1 MGPQVI
7 DKNQPI
13 ILAEFGTRAQKFG
26 GPNWRGSN
34 LGNGRA
40 YEELFRSLIWGG
52 HRIESSEQG
61 LY

>member
-13 ILAEFGTRAQKFG
+13 GLAEFGTRAQKYG

-34 LGNGRA
+34 LGNDRA
-40 YEELFRSLIWGG
+40 
-52 HRIESSEQG
+52 
-61 LY
+61 